1 MNDLVSRMRT
11 EEIIKCIKWQKE
23 VEANMGAPAITR
35 LGIGP
40 CQWETECWSGDVMAG
55 NATSFPIAIFKI
67 VMRHSHLIHDE
78 VIYGIITG

>member
-40 CQWETECWSGDVMAG
+40 CQCLSGDVMAG
-55 NATSFPIAIFKI
+55 NATSFPIAINQK
-67 VMRHSHLIHDE
+67 S
-78 VIYGIITG
+78 